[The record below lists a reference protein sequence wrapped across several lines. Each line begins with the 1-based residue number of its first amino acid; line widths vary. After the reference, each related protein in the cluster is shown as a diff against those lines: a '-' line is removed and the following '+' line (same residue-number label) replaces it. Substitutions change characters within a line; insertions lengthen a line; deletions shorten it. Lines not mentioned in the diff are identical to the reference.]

1 MNRRQFLEGF
11 RGELALAGAVAE
23 GDVRRRGDADLNP
36 GFNTAGKL
44 TPAAVLVPI
53 VDRGSE
59 LTVILTRRTDDLP
72 DHAGQIS
79 FPGGRLE
86 PGDTGPED
94 AALRETEEEIG
105 LGRAH
110 VTLLGRLDEYVTGT
124 GFSVIP
130 VVGLVEP
137 PFTLTPDAREVAE
150 TFEVPLDFLMNPA
163 NHEYHERVIRGRD
176 RHFYAMPYGDYFI
189 WGATAGML
197 INLYE
202 RLAEG

>member
-1 MNRRQFLEGF
+1 MNRRQFIQRF
-11 RGELALAGAVAE
+11 QGEIALAELGAA
-23 GDVRRRGDADLNP
+23 GAPPQRGDRDLNP
-36 GFNTAGKL
+36 GLARAGRL
-44 TPAAVLVPI
+44 TPAAVLVPV
-53 VDRGSE
+53 VDRGPE
-59 LTVILTRRTDDLP
+59 LTVIFTLRTDDLP

-86 PGDTGPED
+86 PGDGGSEG

-105 LGRAH
+105 LDRAH
-110 VTLLGRLDEYVTGT
+110 VTVLGRLDEYVTGT
-124 GFSVIP
+124 GFSITP

-137 PFTLTPDAREVAE
+137 PFTLTPDSREVAE
-150 TFEVPLDFLMNPA
+150 AFEVPLGFLMDPD

-197 INLYE
+197 MNLYE

>member
-11 RGELALAGAVAE
+11 RGEVALAGIAVA

-36 GFNTAGKL
+36 GFTAAGKL

-197 INLYE
+197 MNLYE